1 MADPVSLL
9 LAIVIAYILG
19 SLPFAIIVSKLFG
32 LQDPRQFG
40 SGNPG
45 ATNVLRSGNKSAA
58 NLTLFGDALK
68 GWVAVYIA
76 QSLFPQIGTTG
87 FALVGIAAFLGHIYS
102 CFLNFKGGKG
112 VATAIGVLFALQT
125 WLAGVTIAI
134 WILIAVLFRFSS
146 LAAIVASAS
155 APVIYALMSLSSGDF
170 VMSYFLSFVFIAGM
184 LIYKHKKNIHNLLH
198 GKESK
203 IGSSKNKATP
213 PPVARMSKKAKVS
226 KK

>member
-9 LAIVIAYILG
+9 LAILIAYLLG

-32 LQDPRQFG
+32 LEDPRQFG

-58 NLTLFGDALK
+58 ILTLIGDALK

-76 QSLFPQIGTTG
+76 QTYFPQIGASG
-87 FALVGIAAFLGHIYS
+87 IALVGVAAFLGHIYS
-102 CFLNFKGGKG
+102 CFLKFKGGKG
-112 VATAIGVLFALQT
+112 VATAIGVLFAMQT
-125 WLAGVTIAI
+125 WLASVTVAI
-134 WILIAVLFRFSS
+134 WILIAILFRYSS
-146 LAAIVASAS
+146 LAALVASAS

-170 VMSYFLSFVFIAGM
+170 VMSYILSFVFIAAM
-184 LIYKHKKNIHNLLH
+184 LIYKHKKNINNLLN

-203 IGSSKNKATP
+203 IGSSKNKAAV
-213 PPVARMSKKAKVS
+213 PVAATGKKSKKAK
-226 KK
+226 K

>member
-1 MADPVSLL
+1 M
-9 LAIVIAYILG
+9 
-19 SLPFAIIVSKLFG
+19 
-32 LQDPRQFG
+32 
-40 SGNPG
+40 
-45 ATNVLRSGNKSAA
+45 
-58 NLTLFGDALK
+58 
-68 GWVAVYIA
+68 
-76 QSLFPQIGTTG
+76 
-87 FALVGIAAFLGHIYS
+87 
-102 CFLNFKGGKG
+102 
-112 VATAIGVLFALQT
+112 ATAIGVLFALQT

-170 VMSYFLSFVFIAGM
+170 VMSYFLSFVFIAAM

-203 IGSSKNKATP
+203 IGFSKDKAST
-213 PPVARMSKKAKVS
+213 PPVARMSKKTMAS